1 MIHRLAIHRF
11 RGIRQG
17 IVEDLAK
24 INLLIG
30 PNNSGKTALLELL
43 YLAGMSNQQCNLITP
58 SIEPSARPALTLAPT
73 DMLGCEPLVRLRER
87 HGYRPD
93 GYEGYEIWL
102 NENDD
107 LSVQLTTLPI
117 KHPLN
122 EFRLA
127 GTFAKRDLA
136 RLALFTLHGQHD
148 LPPQMIPSFFDEQR
162 VLPEAGHWHYLWDQ
176 RWVYRWAPQAD
187 IDRIGIWSTE
197 GEMPKHVL
205 LFDFHAANA
214 HFTPTFAQHT
224 YNKMV
229 GWEIQIAESLMRVFP
244 AWQGIRVSLKPALDT
259 KGWTGYLEFPDRT
272 PLEIDQFGDGAR
284 HAFKV
289 LATLIALIHRTGE
302 SQPGL
307 FLWEDPELFMHPATL
322 GRLLDEVVRLI
333 ADRPVQLFLS
343 TQSLEVLA
351 WLMNALES
359 EHNLIK
365 AEDVRT
371 LRLELGREGR
381 LHARNLKGNAL
392 FAWFNFIGDPRMVA
406 EDEMSSPLARLLYS
420 MRREV

>member
-43 YLAGMSNQQCNLITP
+43 YLAGMSNRQCTLITP

-73 DMLGCEPLVRLRER
+73 DMLGYEPLVRLRER

-117 KHPLN
+117 KHPLH

-136 RLALFTLHGQHD
+136 RLALFTVHGQHD

-176 RWVYRWAPQAD
+176 RWVYRWSPQAD

-197 GEMPKHVL
+197 GDMPKHVL

-214 HFTPTFAQHT
+214 HFTPTFAQRT
-224 YNKMV
+224 YNKMA

-244 AWQGIRVSLKPALDT
+244 AWQGIRVSIKPALDT
-259 KGWTGYLEFPDRT
+259 KGWTGYLEFPDQA

-333 ADRPVQLFLS
+333 AERPVQLFLS

-351 WLMNALES
+351 WLMNTLES

-371 LRLELGREGR
+371 LRLELVEGT
-381 LHARNLKGNAL
+381 LKIKNLKGDAL
-392 FAWFNFIGDPRMVA
+392 VAWFDLIGDPRIVS
-406 EDEMSSPLARLLYS
+406 EDEMVSPLARLLRS
-420 MRREV
+420 GRGEE